1 MPINNLLIGETIT
14 TNAKLI
20 ANHFNTFFT
29 SVAAKLNEKILKAKK
44 LFSHYLGQI
53 TDETIFLS
61 PTTPEQV
68 ASLINCIKPNKAIGP
83 NSMPTKVIK
92 ELNSQNH

>member
-29 SVAAKLNEKILKAKK
+29 RIDAKLNEKIVGAKIT
-44 LFSHYLGQI
+44 FSY
-53 TDETIFLS
+53 
-61 PTTPEQV
+61 
-68 ASLINCIKPNKAIGP
+68 
-83 NSMPTKVIK
+83 
-92 ELNSQNH
+92 